1 MKRRFALALL
11 ALATSLSF
19 GPNIV
24 AAQDSSCRVTLQ
36 ARRVAAEFES
46 SELNREK
53 VEPAGQ
59 SAVIYVGPLS
69 PGTYPFFD
77 DFHQSTRGRIVAK

>member
-11 ALATSLSF
+11 ALAASLSF

-36 ARRVAAEFES
+36 ARRVAAEFEK
-46 SELNREK
+46 LNREK
-53 VEPAGQ
+53 VVLAGQ
-59 SAVIYVGPLS
+59 SVVICVGPLS
-69 PGTYPFFD
+69 PGTYPLFD
-77 DFHQSTRGRIVAK
+77 DFHQSTRGGIVAK